1 MPFYEYECAD
11 CGQRVEVLQ
20 KISDE
25 PLSQCPTCNAQSLR
39 RLVSAAGFRLKGSGW
54 YATDFKNKGTQAND
68 KEEGKT
74 DKGEGKTEKGEG
86 KTEKGEGKTEKA
98 AASKEQ
104 TGSGSSTTAPA
115 ESKSPATT
123 AD

>member
-11 CGQRVEVLQ
+11 CGQRVEALQ
-20 KISDE
+20 HISDE

-54 YATDFKNKGTQAND
+54 YATDFKNKPTQA
-68 KEEGKT
+68 G
-74 DKGEGKTEKGEG
+74 DKGED

-104 TGSGSSTTAPA
+104 TGSGSSTSTSA
-115 ESKSPATT
+115 ESKSPTTT

>member
-20 KISDE
+20 QISDE

-54 YATDFKNKGTQAND
+54 YATDFKDKGTQT
-68 KEEGKT
+68 G
-74 DKGEGKTEKGEG
+74 DKGEDKTEKPATPKDE
-86 KTEKGEGKTEKA
+86 
-98 AASKEQ
+98 
-104 TGSGSSTTAPA
+104 TGSGSSTSASA
-115 ESKSPATT
+115 ESKSPTTT

>member
-20 KISDE
+20 RISDE

-54 YATDFKNKGTQAND
+54 YATDFKNKGTQA
-68 KEEGKT
+68 G
-74 DKGEGKTEKGEG
+74 DKGED
-86 KTEKGEGKTEKA
+86 KTEKA
-98 AASKEQ
+98 ASKEEP
-104 TGSGSSTTAPA
+104 GSGAGTGAAA
-115 ESKSPATT
+115 ESKSPTTT

>member
-20 KISDE
+20 QISDE
-25 PLSQCPTCNAQSLR
+25 PLLQCPTCNAQSLR

-54 YATDFKNKGTQAND
+54 YATDFKNKGTQA
-68 KEEGKT
+68 G
-74 DKGEGKTEKGEG
+74 EKGED
-86 KTEKGEGKTEKA
+86 KTEKA
-98 AASKEQ
+98 AASKEEP
-104 TGSGSSTTAPA
+104 GSGGGTGAAA
-115 ESKSPATT
+115 ESSSPPTT

>member
-20 KISDE
+20 QISDE
-25 PLSQCPTCNAQSLR
+25 PLSQCSACNARSLR

-54 YATDFKNKGTQAND
+54 YATDFKDKGTQT
-68 KEEGKT
+68 G
-74 DKGEGKTEKGEG
+74 DKGEDKP
-86 KTEKGEGKTEKA
+86 EKA
-98 AASKEQ
+98 AALKEE
-104 TGSGSSTTAPA
+104 TGSASSTSTAA
-115 ESKSPATT
+115 ESKSPTTT

>member
-20 KISDE
+20 QISDE
-25 PLSQCPTCNAQSLR
+25 PLSQCPTCSARRLR

-54 YATDFKNKGTQAND
+54 YATDFKNKGTQT
-68 KEEGKT
+68 GG
-74 DKGEGKTEKGEG
+74 KGED
-86 KTEKGEGKTEKA
+86 KTEKA
-98 AASKEQ
+98 AAAKEE
-104 TGSGSSTTAPA
+104 TGSGSSTSASA
-115 ESKSPATT
+115 ESKSPTTT

>member
-20 KISDE
+20 QISEE
-25 PLSQCPTCNAQSLR
+25 PLSQCPSCHARSLR
-39 RLVSAAGFRLKGSGW
+39 RLVSATGFRLKGSGW

-68 KEEGKT
+68 KGEGKT
-74 DKGEGKTEKGEG
+74 DKKEGKTEKGEA
-86 KTEKGEGKTEKA
+86 KTEKA

-104 TGSGSSTTAPA
+104 TGSGSGTSAPA

>member
-54 YATDFKNKGTQAND
+54 YATDFKNKGTQA
-68 KEEGKT
+68 G
-74 DKGEGKTEKGEG
+74 DKGED
-86 KTEKGEGKTEKA
+86 KTEKA
-98 AASKEQ
+98 AAPKEE
-104 TGSGSSTTAPA
+104 TGSGSSTSASA
-115 ESKSPATT
+115 ETKSPTTT

>member
-20 KISDE
+20 QISDE
-25 PLSQCPTCNAQSLR
+25 PLSQCPACEAQSLR

-54 YATDFKNKGTQAND
+54 YATDFKNKGTQAGSKGDD
-68 KEEGKT
+68 KA
-74 DKGEGKTEKGEG
+74 
-86 KTEKGEGKTEKA
+86 EKA
-98 AASKEQ
+98 AAPKEE
-104 TGSGSSTTAPA
+104 TASGSGTSASA
-115 ESKSPATT
+115 ESKSPTTT

>member
-20 KISDE
+20 RISDE

-54 YATDFKNKGTQAND
+54 YATDFKNKGTQA
-68 KEEGKT
+68 G
-74 DKGEGKTEKGEG
+74 EKG
-86 KTEKGEGKTEKA
+86 KDKTEKA
-98 AASKEQ
+98 VASKEEP
-104 TGSGSSTTAPA
+104 GSGAGTGAAA
-115 ESKSPATT
+115 ESKSPTTT